1 MKEVAQSVCKSVR
14 SLLVAGVAV
23 MLLVPV
29 AFAATSQGQKSQP
42 AKSHGPA
49 YWQIGSVDAG
59 NSTIELQKSDNSSN
73 LVLKVTSGTR
83 ITINNRPGKLAD
95 LQGGMK
101 VQFNASGDIC
111 SSLSVTDKSAGKKK

>member
-1 MKEVAQSVCKSVR
+1 MKEVAQSVHQGLR
-14 SLLVAGVAV
+14 SLLVAGVAL
-23 MLLVPV
+23 MLLGPV
-29 AFAATSQGQKSQP
+29 AFAATSQGQKSQA

-49 YWQIGSVDAG
+49 VWQVGSVDAA

-83 ITINNRPGKLAD
+83 IIINNKPGKLSD

-111 SSLSVTDKSAGKKK
+111 SSLTVTEKTTSKKK